1 MKPTVH
7 ASRRKASAEKKAVR
21 VTDWSNGLVH
31 AVPGF
36 RTAALHCG
44 LKRKSDKPDLALL
57 VCDRPAAAAGV
68 FTTNRVCAAPVKYS
82 IKALVRTGGYARGV
96 IVNAGNANA
105 CTGAQGARDARDM
118 AKLAA
123 RAIDAKPQEMLV
135 CSTGVIGHP
144 MPMQKIQTA
153 MPDLARRIHM
163 RSRRAHGDFA
173 RAIMT
178 TDLVR
183 KTDGC
188 KVRMFGRTVRFAGA
202 CKGSGMIAP
211 RMATMLGF
219 IATDAPVTPR
229 VLQKALSEVVD
240 QTFNCVTVDG
250 DTSTNDTILAFAS
263 GTNAPQILKET
274 SGREYEALKAGLYY
288 VCDSLARQV
297 AADGEGAQH
306 LVTVFVAGAKN
317 DQQAKVIART
327 IAESPLV
334 KTAIAGNDPN
344 WGRIVCAAGRCG
356 INIKPENCA
365 LTVCGFDLFKAGQPL
380 PFDATKVSEAMDGT
394 EVSIVLMVGD
404 GSGTARFYTCDLTHG
419 YITINADYHT

>member
-1 MKPTVH
+1 MKP
-7 ASRRKASAEKKAVR
+7 KKNTRTREGAPA
-21 VTDWSNGLVH
+21 TLGLADWSAALVH
-31 AVPGF
+31 QVPGF
-36 RTAALHCG
+36 RTAAVHCG

-57 VCDRPAAAAGV
+57 VCDRVAAAAGV

-82 IKALVRTGGYARGV
+82 RKALAYTSGRARAV

-105 CTGAQGARDARDM
+105 CTGAQGARDAKEM

-123 RAIDAKPQEMLV
+123 LAIGAQPWEVLV

-144 MPMQKIQTA
+144 MPMDKIRKA
-153 MPDLARRIHM
+153 VPELARRL

-183 KTDGC
+183 KTAGC
-188 KVRMFGRTVRFAGA
+188 TVRMFGRPVRFAGA

-219 IATDAPVTPR
+219 IATDAPVAPR
-229 VLQKALSEVVD
+229 VLQKALAEVVD
-240 QTFNCVTVDG
+240 RTFNCVTVDG
-250 DTSTNDTILAFAS
+250 DTSTNDTVLALAS
-263 GTNAPQILKET
+263 GTAAHRRLEET
-274 SGREYEALKAGLYY
+274 HGPHYEALCAGLYH
-288 VCDSLARQV
+288 VCDSLAQQI

-306 LVTVFVAGAKN
+306 LVTVFVGGAKN
-317 DQQAKVIART
+317 DKQAKVIART

-344 WGRIVCAAGRCG
+344 WGRIVCAAGRSG
-356 INIKPENCA
+356 IKIKPEDCA
-365 LTVCGFDLFKAGQPL
+365 LTVCGHDLFRDGQPL
-380 PFDATKVSEAMDGT
+380 PFDAKKVSEDMDGA

-404 GSGTARFYTCDLTHG
+404 GPGTSRFYTCDLTHG

>member
-1 MKPTVH
+1 MKSSVCLTGWP
-7 ASRRKASAEKKAVR
+7 
-21 VTDWSNGLVH
+21 NGLIH
-31 AVPGF
+31 AVSGF

-57 VCDRPAAAAGV
+57 VCDRLAAAAGV
-68 FTTNRVCAAPVKYS
+68 FTTNRVCAAPVTYS
-82 IKALVRTGGYARGV
+82 KRALRSTGGLVRGV

-105 CTGAQGARDARDM
+105 CTGVQGARDAREM

-123 RAIDAKPQEMLV
+123 QAIGARQKELLV

-144 MPMQKIQTA
+144 MPMQKIHAA
-153 MPDLARRIHM
+153 MPELARRLRI
-163 RSRRAHGDFA
+163 RRAYGDFA

-188 KVRMFGRTVRFAGA
+188 TVRMFGRTVRFAGA
-202 CKGSGMIAP
+202 SKGSGMIAP

-219 IATDAPVTPR
+219 VVSDAPVTPG
-229 VLQKALSEVVD
+229 VLQKALVEVVD
-240 QTFNCVTVDG
+240 QTFNSVTVDG

-263 GTNAPQILKET
+263 GTNAPRILSEAK
-274 SGREYEALKAGLYY
+274 GPEYEALRAGLYY

-306 LVTVFVAGAKN
+306 LVTVVVGGAKN
-317 DQQAKVIART
+317 DRQARVIARA

-356 INIKPENCA
+356 IKIKPEECA

-380 PFDATKVSEAMDGT
+380 PFDAAKVSSAMDGA
-394 EVSIVLMVGD
+394 EVSIVLMAGD
-404 GSGTARFYTCDLTHG
+404 GPGTARFYTCDLTHG

>member
-1 MKPTVH
+1 MK
-7 ASRRKASAEKKAVR
+7 SNVR
-21 VTDWSNGLVH
+21 VIEWPEGMIH

-57 VCDRPAAAAGV
+57 ACDRPAAAAGV
-68 FTTNRVCAAPVKYS
+68 FTTNCVCAAPVAYS
-82 IKALVRTGGYARGV
+82 RRALRSTGGYARGV

-105 CTGAQGARDARDM
+105 CTGQQGARDAREM
-118 AKLAA
+118 ARLAA
-123 RAIDAKPQEMLV
+123 QAVGARPIDLLV

-144 MPMQKIQTA
+144 LPMERIRAA
-153 MPDLARRIHM
+153 MPLLARRLRH
-163 RSRRAHGDFA
+163 RRGQGDFA
-173 RAIMT
+173 RAILT

-211 RMATMLGF
+211 RMATLLGF
-219 IATDAPVTPR
+219 IATDAPVVPD
-229 VLQKALSEVVD
+229 VLQRALSEVVD
-240 QTFNCVTVDG
+240 RTFNCLTVDG

-263 GTNAPQILKET
+263 GTHAPRLLKEAR
-274 SGREYEALKAGLYY
+274 GPEYEALQAGLYR

-306 LVTVFVAGAKN
+306 LVTVVVGGAK
-317 DQQAKVIART
+317 DDRQARVIARA

-356 INIKPENCA
+356 IRIRPEECA

-380 PFDATKVSEAMDGT
+380 PFDAAKVSSAMDGT

-404 GSGTARFYTCDLTHG
+404 GPGSARFYTCDLTHG

>member
-1 MKPTVH
+1 MKSKTSISH
-7 ASRRKASAEKKAVR
+7 RKASGPS
-21 VTDWSNGLVH
+21 VTAWSEGLIH
-31 AVPGF
+31 LVPGF
-36 RTAALHCG
+36 RTTALHCG

-57 VCDRPAAAAGV
+57 VCDRTAAAAGV

-82 IKALVRTGGYARGV
+82 RSALVSTGGYARAI

-105 CTGAQGARDARDM
+105 CTGAQGARDAREM
-118 AKLAA
+118 ARLAA
-123 RAIDAKPQEMLV
+123 HATNAKPKEVLV

-144 MPMQKIQTA
+144 MPMQKIRHA
-153 MPDLARRIHM
+153 MPELARRLQI
-163 RSRRAHGDFA
+163 RRAYGDFA

-219 IATDAPVTPR
+219 VATDAPVAPH

-250 DTSTNDTILAFAS
+250 DTSTNDTILALAS
-263 GTNAPQILKET
+263 GTDAPKILKET
-274 SGREYEALKAGLYY
+274 SGPDYDALRAGLLY

-306 LVTVFVAGAKN
+306 LVTVVVGGAKN
-317 DQQAKVIART
+317 DPQAKIIART

-356 INIKPENCA
+356 IKIKPEDCA
-365 LTVCGFDLFKAGQPL
+365 LTVCDFDLFRAGQPL
-380 PFDATKVSEAMDGT
+380 PFDAAKVSAAMDGA

-404 GSGTARFYTCDLTHG
+404 GPGTARFYTCDLTHG